1 MPHKAAPRASMA
13 VDSFR
18 DATSLG
24 SSLAATGRR
33 RDVSPHC
40 AAPNALIALVRLLA
54 RQAAREAIASED
66 KPRSEVNPAAV
77 ALSPEAD
84 DPR

>member
-33 RDVSPHC
+33 GDVSPHC
-40 AAPNALIALVRLLA
+40 AVPDALIALVRLLA
-54 RQAAREAIASED
+54 RQAALDFVVQASVPD
-66 KPRSEVNPAAV
+66 SQTPPKPDNLR
-77 ALSPEAD
+77 
-84 DPR
+84 

>member
-33 RDVSPHC
+33 GDVSPHC
-40 AAPNALIALVRLLA
+40 AVPDALIALVRLLA
-54 RQAAREAIASED
+54 RQAARDFVVQASAPD
-66 KPRSEVNPAAV
+66 GQKQPK
-77 ALSPEAD
+77 AD